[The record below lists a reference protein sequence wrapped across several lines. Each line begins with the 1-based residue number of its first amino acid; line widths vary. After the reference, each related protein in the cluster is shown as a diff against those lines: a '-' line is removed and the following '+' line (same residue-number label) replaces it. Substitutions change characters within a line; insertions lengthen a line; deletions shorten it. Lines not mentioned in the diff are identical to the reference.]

1 MSHAWK
7 RREFLKSAVM
17 ATGGMSFCRPAPS
30 LRTDP
35 FFRSRDLF
43 VAGAAGVREYRI
55 PALVT
60 TTRGTLLALCDAR
73 VEEPGDAPNNID
85 LVLKRSLDQGETW
98 SEMAVIA
105 DFPGRRAACD
115 PCMLVDGQT
124 GKVWVI
130 YDHVWP
136 DSESLERANET
147 LPAGVRPD
155 RTGRII
161 TLHAIVSEDDG
172 QTWSEPADITHQ
184 LTREGWLAVMAA
196 PGTGIQTRDGRLV
209 LPCYSRRSDGSGHQG
224 DFSSVA
230 SSEDGGN
237 TWTMGSGAGPAT
249 NECQVVELANGDLIL
264 NMRSYHGR
272 GCRAVASSSDGGE
285 TWSELRHDTT
295 LIEPRCQA
303 SLIRYGAGADGGGKD
318 RLLFSNPA
326 HRKERVNMMV
336 RLSSDSGETWP
347 VSRVIHPG
355 PSAYSCLTVLED
367 GKVGLLF
374 ENGADSPY
382 ERISFARFNL
392 EWLAGGNLSAG

>member
-1 MSHAWK
+1 MNNIWQ
-7 RREFLKSAVM
+7 RRDFLKLGVA
-17 ATGGMSFCRPAPS
+17 ATVGMPFCAPAPP
-30 LRTDP
+30 LRTRP
-35 FFRSRDLF
+35 FFRSEDLF
-43 VAGAAGVREYRI
+43 VAGVDGIREYRI

-85 LVLKRSLDQGETW
+85 LVLKRSLDQGENW
-98 SEMAVIA
+98 SEMTVVA

-124 GKVWVI
+124 GNVWVV

-136 DSESLERANET
+136 DLKSLEQANET
-147 LPAGVRPD
+147 LPAGVKPD

-172 QTWSEPADITHQ
+172 RTWSEPADITHQ

-196 PGTGIQTRDGRLV
+196 PGKGIRTRSGRLV
-209 LPCYSRRSDGSGHQG
+209 LPCYSRRADGADHQG

-230 SSEDGGN
+230 YSDDRGQS
-237 TWTMGSGAGPAT
+237 WKLGSGAGPAT
-249 NECQVVELANGDLIL
+249 NECQVVELASGDLML
-264 NMRSYHGR
+264 NMRSYHEK
-272 GCRAVASSSDGGE
+272 GCRAVATSGDAGE

-326 HRKERVNMMV
+326 HRKARVNMTV
-336 RLSSDSGETWP
+336 RLSIDSGETWP
-347 VSRVIHPG
+347 ASRVIHPG

-367 GKVGLLF
+367 GRVGLLY

-392 EWLAGGNLSAG
+392 EWLAGGKMGS